1 MNVTAPGLPGVL
13 LFEPDAFEDSRGYFQ
28 ETWNRDRYAAAGLKA
43 RFVQDSLSFSKNGVL
58 RGLHLQNPNG
68 QGKLVSVLSGE
79 VFDAIADVRRGSPAF
94 GRWFGCVLSARNRL
108 QMWIPPGFAH
118 GFCVLSPS
126 ALFHYK
132 CTRLYDPRS
141 EIGIRWNDPAIGIP
155 WPIKRPI
162 LSGKDLALPLLAEIP
177 ARRLPRWNPA
187 EGGAR
192 GASPPRREGGG
203 KAHA

>member
-13 LFEPDAFEDSRGYFQ
+13 LFEPDAFEDSRGFFQ
-28 ETWNRDRYAAAGLKA
+28 ETWNHARYAAAGLKA
-43 RFVQDSLSFSKNGVL
+43 RFVQDSLSFSRNGVL
-58 RGLHLQNPNG
+58 RGLHLQNPNA

-79 VFDAIADVRRGSPAF
+79 VFDAVADVRRGSPSF
-94 GRWFGCVLSARNRL
+94 GRWFGCVLSAQNQL

-118 GFCVLSPS
+118 GFCVLSQS

-162 LSGKDLALPLLAEIP
+162 LSKKDRALPLLAEIP
-177 ARRLPRWNPA
+177 ARRLPRWRPA
-187 EGGAR
+187 ISPR
-192 GASPPRREGGG
+192 VASRPRRTGPGDP
-203 KAHA
+203 HA